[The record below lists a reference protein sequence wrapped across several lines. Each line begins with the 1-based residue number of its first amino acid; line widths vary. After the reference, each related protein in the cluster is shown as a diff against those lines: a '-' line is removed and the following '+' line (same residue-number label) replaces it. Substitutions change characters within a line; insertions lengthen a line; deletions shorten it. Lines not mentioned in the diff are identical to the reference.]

1 MNILLFVYGTLK
13 MGFSRNY
20 ALNGQIYLGTA
31 KTKPEYSMYALN
43 GYPALVDQ
51 RMAEKNKLQ
60 VSTSVF
66 GEIWE
71 VDEETI
77 TKIDKIEGTD
87 IDLFERKAINIDE
100 FTLSRLPLD
109 KSVWR
114 SIEDKIA
121 LSYIY
126 KQNIYGAAICGSF
139 WHKR

>member
-1 MNILLFVYGTLK
+1 
-13 MGFSRNY
+13 
-20 ALNGQIYLGTA
+20 LNGQIYLGTA

-71 VDEETI
+71 VDEEAI
-77 TKIDKIEGTD
+77 TKIDKIESTD